1 MSSKIKAAVV
11 WGVLIVVALGIGVVV
26 PVVGQGLV
34 GRPAVSPIEM
44 PEEWPAVSLI
54 DLPEEWPAMLAFES
68 PIEPPG
74 DWPPVPD
81 VDTGGLEDYVAAMGL
96 GAIITVVIEI
106 LKRLTVIPDGQAG
119 RWATIANVLAYAA
132 LVIAGIFGIDYSGDK
147 ARAIFD
153 LLHQIG
159 LIVLAIISSPIFF
172 RLLRQMNVLPELPQ
186 RRM

>member
-1 MSSKIKAAVV
+1 MSSKVKAAVV
-11 WGVLIVVALGIGVVV
+11 WGVLIVVALGIGVAV
-26 PVVGQGLV
+26 PVMGQDLARG
-34 GRPAVSPIEM
+34 PA
-44 PEEWPAVSLI
+44 AV
-54 DLPEEWPAMLAFES
+54 MFES

-81 VDTGGLEDYVAAMGL
+81 VDMGGLEGYVAAMGL

-106 LKRLTVIPDGQAG
+106 LKLLKAIPDGQAG
-119 RWATIANVLAYAA
+119 RWATIANVVVYAI

-147 ARAIFD
+147 AKAIFD

-159 LIVLAIISSPIFF
+159 QIVLAIISSPIFF

-186 RRM
+186 RKM

>member
-1 MSSKIKAAVV
+1 MRRVCVSTHRRWEMSDKRKLVV
-11 WGVLIVVALGIGVVV
+11 WGVLVVVALAIGVVV
-26 PVVGQGLV
+26 PVVGQEV
-34 GRPAVSPIEM
+34 GRG
-44 PEEWPAVSLI
+44 
-54 DLPEEWPAMLAFES
+54 PAMLAFGS

-74 DWPPVPD
+74 GWPPVPD

-106 LKRLTVIPDGQAG
+106 LKRLKVIPDGQAG
-119 RWATIANVLAYAA
+119 RWATIANVLAYGA
-132 LVIAGIFGIDYSGDK
+132 LVVAGIFGIDYSGDK
-147 ARAIFD
+147 AKAILA

-159 LIVLAIISSPIFF
+159 QIVLAIISSPIFF